1 MGLKEYR
8 RKRAFAK
15 TPEPRPSRATAGGK
29 PRFVVQK
36 HQASHLHFDLRLE
49 HAGVLKSWAV
59 PKGPSTDPRDKRL
72 AVMVEDHPIE
82 YQNFEGRIPEGQY
95 GAGLVEIWDRGT
107 YDFDGGKAPSMTAA
121 LAEGH
126 VDFKLHGKKLQ
137 GPYTLVRMKKP
148 GGKDNLWL
156 LFKRRDADPPGPAG
170 RPAPSPSAGVRRPA
184 QAARARK
191 PSLADRDLEGAP
203 KAPFPHGVE
212 PMLATLVDGPFD
224 REGWSFEVKW
234 DGYRSLA
241 EIQAGKV
248 RLVSR
253 NGKSQNAKF
262 PAVAAAL
269 DAFPVNAVFDGEI
282 VAVDIDG
289 KPDFQA
295 LQNRSRSRAGNIL
308 YYVFDVLYAAGRD
321 LRPLPLR
328 RRRAILEKLLP
339 VSASVRLSESVE
351 TRGQD
356 FFRAAERTGLEGIV
370 AKDLSGPYRSG
381 VRARDWLKIK
391 TAKRQEAVIC
401 GFTEPRASRRYFGA
415 LILGAYRNGRLV
427 YIGHAGTGFS
437 ERSLK
442 DIREKLSP
450 LVTAK
455 LPFAEEPRTNMPVT
469 WVAPRLVCEVKF
481 TGWTSE
487 GLMRHPV
494 FMGLRDDK
502 SPKEVERERSAPRK
516 DVLEKPKFRTRAKL
530 THLDKVFWPNEG
542 ITKGGLVDYYRRV
555 SEWILPYLED
565 RPQALNRHPDG
576 IEGESFFQ
584 KNLARPTPPWVE
596 TVEVK
601 SESGGKDIRYL
612 VCQNRDTLIYEANL
626 GCIEL
631 NVWSSSLPHLDSPDY
646 IVLDFDP
653 LETSFPHVVEAVQ
666 AAKEVL
672 DELALPAFCKT
683 SGATGAHIY
692 IPLEPRYGHEQAREL
707 AHLVALVVN
716 RRFPDLTSLE
726 RSPAKRR
733 GRVYLDYLQNRK
745 GATMAAPYSVR
756 PREGAPVSMP
766 LEWTEVTAK
775 LDPGDFSIRTVPE
788 RLARRGDAWRNM
800 FKKRVDLEAALAR
813 FEQWRKKTRPKA
825 R

>member
-8 RKRAFAK
+8 RKRTFAK
-15 TPEPRPSRATAGGK
+15 TPEPRPSRAAAGGK

-36 HQASHLHFDLRLE
+36 HQASHLHYDLRLE

-59 PKGPSTDPRDKRL
+59 PKGPSMDPRDKRL
-72 AVMVEDHPIE
+72 AVMVEDHPLE
-82 YQNFEGRIPEGQY
+82 YQHFEGRIPEGQY
-95 GAGLVEIWDRGT
+95 GAGLVEIWDKGT

-121 LAEGH
+121 LAKGH
-126 VDFKLHGKKLQ
+126 IDFTLHGKKLQ
-137 GPYTLVRMKKP
+137 GSFTLVRMKKP

-156 LFKRRDADPPGPAG
+156 LFKRRDADPPDPAG
-170 RPAPSPSAGVRRPA
+170 RPSPSPSTGSRRPA
-184 QAARARK
+184 KAARARK
-191 PSLADRDLEGAP
+191 PALAASDLAGAP

-241 EIQAGKV
+241 AIQAGKA

-253 NGKSQNAKF
+253 NGKLQNAKF

-269 DAFPVNAVFDGEI
+269 DGFPVNAVFDGEI
-282 VAVDIDG
+282 VAVDDQG
-289 KPDFQA
+289 RPDFQS
-295 LQNRSRSRAGNIL
+295 LQNAARSGEARIL

-321 LRPLPLR
+321 LRPLPLG
-328 RRRAILEKLLP
+328 RRRAILEKLIP
-339 VSASVRLSESVE
+339 VSATVRLSDSVE
-351 TRGQD
+351 TRGRD
-356 FFRAAERTGLEGIV
+356 FFRAAGKNGLEGVV
-370 AKDLSGPYRSG
+370 AKDLSSPYRSG
-381 VRARDWLKIK
+381 VRTRDWLKIK

-427 YIGHAGTGFS
+427 YIGHVGTGFT

-442 DIREKLSP
+442 DIHGRLKP

-455 LPFAEEPRTNMPVT
+455 APFAEEPKSNMPVT
-469 WVAPRLVCEVKF
+469 WITPRLVCEVKF
-481 TGWTSE
+481 TEWTSE

-502 SPKEVERERSAPRK
+502 SPKEVERERSASRE
-516 DVLEKPKFRTRAKL
+516 DILEKPKFRTRAEL
-530 THLDKVFWPNEG
+530 THLDKVFWPKDG
-542 ITKGGLVDYYRRV
+542 YTKGDLVEYYRRV
-555 SEWILPYLED
+555 SDWILPHLKD

-576 IEGESFFQ
+576 IDGESFFQ
-584 KNLARPTPPWVE
+584 KNMVQAPPPWVE
-596 TVEVK
+596 TVKVK
-601 SESGGKDIRYL
+601 SESGDKDVRYL

-626 GCIEL
+626 GCIEI
-631 NVWSSSLPHLDSPDY
+631 NAWSSSLPRLDSPDF

-653 LETSFPHVVEAVQ
+653 LETFFPHVVEAVL

-683 SGATGAHIY
+683 SGATGVHVY
-692 IPLEPRYGHEQAREL
+692 IPLEPRFSHEQAREL

-726 RSPAKRR
+726 RSPSKRR

-745 GATMAAPYSVR
+745 GATMAAPYAVR

-766 LEWTEVTAK
+766 LEWKEITAR
-775 LDPGDFSIRTVPE
+775 LEPGDFTIRTVPE

-813 FEQWRKKTRPKA
+813 FERWQKRPK
-825 R
+825 RR

>member
-8 RKRAFAK
+8 RKRTFSR
-15 TPEPRPSRATAGGK
+15 TPEPGPSRAPAGGK

-36 HQASHLHFDLRLE
+36 HQASHLHYDLRLE

-59 PKGPSTDPRDKRL
+59 PKGPPTDLRDRRL
-72 AVMVEDHPIE
+72 AVMVEDHPLE
-82 YQNFEGRIPEGQY
+82 YQHFEGRIPEGQY
-95 GAGLVEIWDRGT
+95 GAGLVEIWDQGT
-107 YDFDGGKAPSMTAA
+107 YAFDGGKAPSMTAA
-121 LAEGH
+121 LAKGH
-126 VDFKLHGKKLQ
+126 IDFTFHGKKLL

-156 LFKRRDADPPGPAG
+156 LFKRRDADPPAPAAARASGPSS
-170 RPAPSPSAGVRRPA
+170 PAPARRPA
-184 QAARARK
+184 KEARARK
-191 PSLADRDLEGAP
+191 PALTGRDLDGAP
-203 KAPFPHGVE
+203 EAPFPHGVE

-224 REGWSFEVKW
+224 RAAWSFEIKW

-253 NGKSQNAKF
+253 NGKSQNAEF

-269 DAFPVNAVFDGEI
+269 DGFPMDAVFDGEI
-282 VAVDIDG
+282 VAVDSGG
-289 KPDFQA
+289 KPSFQA

-321 LRPLPLR
+321 LRDLPLE
-328 RRRAILEKLLP
+328 RRRAILEKALP
-339 VSASVRLSESVE
+339 VSATVRLSESVE
-351 TRGQD
+351 TRGRD
-356 FFRAAERTGLEGIV
+356 FFRAAAKNGLEGIV
-370 AKDLSGPYRSG
+370 AKDLSSPYRSG
-381 VRARDWLKIK
+381 TRTRDWLKIK
-391 TAKRQEAVIC
+391 TQKRQEAVIC
-401 GFTEPRASRRYFGA
+401 GFTAPRASRRYFGA
-415 LILGAYRNGRLV
+415 LILGAYRDGRLV
-427 YIGHAGTGFS
+427 YIGHVGAGFT

-442 DIREKLSP
+442 DIHEKLMP

-455 LPFAEEPRTNMPVT
+455 PPFAEEPRTNMPVT
-469 WVAPRLVCEVKF
+469 WVTPRLVGEVRF
-481 TGWTSE
+481 TEWTSE

-502 SPKEVERERSAPRK
+502 SPHEVERERPASRQ
-516 DVLEKPKFRTRAKL
+516 DILEKPKFRTRAEL
-530 THLDKVFWPNEG
+530 THLDKIFWPKEG
-542 ITKGGLVDYYRRV
+542 ITKGDLVEYYRRV

-584 KNLARPTPPWVE
+584 KNLARPSPPWVE
-596 TVEVK
+596 TVEIK

-653 LETSFPHVVEAVQ
+653 LETSFPHVVEAVL

-683 SGATGAHIY
+683 SGATGVHVF
-692 IPLEPRYGHEQAREL
+692 IPLQPRFSHEQAREL
-707 AHLVALVVN
+707 AHLVVLVVN

-766 LEWTEVTAK
+766 LEWKEVTAK
-775 LDPGDFSIRTVPE
+775 LDPGDFTIRTVPE
-788 RLARRGDAWRNM
+788 RLARRGDVWRNM
-800 FKKRVDLEAALAR
+800 FKKRVDLKAALDR
-813 FEQWRKKTRPKA
+813 FERWQKRPK
-825 R
+825 RR